1 MTRLDVVLVEAHAD
15 VRWLDLHQL
24 RERILQPAADRNR
37 PADRGLVAR
46 QLLAAV
52 DARRVDTG
60 AGLIDDRVA
69 DVEILELARHEF
81 GHERL
86 GLATGRAVTDGDHG
100 AAVGAGEFHDLLRRR
115 RPLLILADNV
125 QDGVSERRAA
135 LVDYHRLAA
144 ALEAGVEGQHPPARH
159 GRLEQQISQVPCE
172 HLHGV

>member
-1 MTRLDVVLVEAHAD
+1 M
-15 VRWLDLHQL
+15 
-24 RERILQPAADRNR
+24 
-37 PADRGLVAR
+37 AR
-46 QLLAAV
+46 QLLTAV

-60 AGLIDDRVA
+60 SGLIDDRVA
-69 DVEILELARHEF
+69 DVEILEFACHEF

-86 GLATGRAVTDGDHG
+86 GLATGRAVADGDHR
-100 AAVGAGEFHDLLRRR
+100 AAVGAGEFDDLLRRR
-115 RPLLILADNV
+115 GPLLILADNV